1 MLINFEILKI
11 GKLSP
16 VSIYIFQTFSNFSY
30 SFIFH
35 TLFIFSSSGVQV
47 AEHRQSLAAVEV
59 SVSCDTFLFTK
70 LDCYSIRT
78 AKKEQKGK
86 EWEGM
91 KSGGT
96 GIIGRFESGY
106 KMNLKI
112 TCKTDCRETVTLGTV
127 RLFLSTNKR
136 DWKVSGK
143 YWKVWTKGE
152 CVGLSRSERYTRSA
166 DWWVRSVRSV
176 GSADSCGQ
184 TRSAR
189 LVRLDSSRLSAALQA
204 YSIIVKDFKSPA
216 LCSIFRAIFRG
227 SRPEICDWLEE
238 AWHFYWN
245 NSSRTA

>member
-1 MLINFEILKI
+1 
-11 GKLSP
+11 
-16 VSIYIFQTFSNFSY
+16 
-30 SFIFH
+30 
-35 TLFIFSSSGVQV
+35 
-47 AEHRQSLAAVEV
+47 
-59 SVSCDTFLFTK
+59 
-70 LDCYSIRT
+70 
-78 AKKEQKGK
+78 
-86 EWEGM
+86 M

-189 LVRLDSSRLSAALQA
+189 LVRLDSSRLGKLFQA
-204 YSIIVKDFKSPA
+204 KCSPS
-216 LCSIFRAIFRG
+216 SIFDYCKGFQKSCVLFYIQGYFQGVATRNLRLARRSVAFL
-227 SRPEICDWLEE
+227 LEQ
-238 AWHFYWN
+238 FQQN
-245 NSSRTA
+245 RLIGD